1 MDLFVVRGGRPL
13 SGRVTV
19 GGSKNAT
26 LPIMAASLMIDGPVT
41 LSCVP
46 DLADVTTLSHVLQ
59 SLGVSVSRTA
69 CDALAA
75 AGLTLEVR
83 DESNCVADYDL
94 VRRMRASVCVL
105 GPLLAKRGRAVVSL
119 PGGCNIGI
127 RPIDVHL
134 RGLAAL
140 GADIR
145 VERGYVM
152 ATAKRLKGAEID
164 LSGPRG
170 ATVTGTANVL
180 TAAVLTAGRS
190 VLRNVAREPEIAD
203 LARFLHA
210 AGAQI
215 DGVGT
220 DVLEV
225 EGVESLTPVKHRVIP
240 DRIEAAT
247 LMMAAAIT
255 GGQVT
260 LDRVPFK
267 HLTRVLER
275 FGDAGVC
282 VETEESS
289 SHGIGSAHVFTAWP
303 PVPTDVVAQP
313 FPGFPTDLQ
322 AQWSALMTRADG
334 VSRIRD
340 DVFPDRFLHVPELAR
355 LGAAISRTESGVTIQ
370 GGRPLRGANV
380 MASDLRASAALVLAA
395 LAAEGETVIR
405 RIYHLDR
412 GYERLDAKLASL
424 GADVIRRVDDAA
436 IAVPPPL

>member
-13 SGRVTV
+13 AGHVTV

-26 LPIMAASLMIDGPVT
+26 LPIMAAALMFDGPVT
-41 LSCVP
+41 LSGVP
-46 DLADVTTLSHVLQ
+46 NLADVMTLSHVLQ

-69 CDALAA
+69 CDAHAA
-75 AGLTLEVR
+75 SSLTLEVC

-140 GADIR
+140 GAEIG
-145 VERGYVM
+145 VERGYVV
-152 ATAKRLKGAEID
+152 ATAERLKGADID
-164 LSGPRG
+164 LCGPRG

-180 TAAVLTAGRS
+180 TAAVLSSGRS
-190 VLRNVAREPEIAD
+190 ILRNVAREPEIAD
-203 LARFLHA
+203 LACFLCA
-210 AGAQI
+210 AGARI
-215 DGVGT
+215 AGVGT
-220 DVLEV
+220 AVLEV
-225 EGVESLTPVKHRVIP
+225 DGVESLTPVKHRVIP

-260 LDRVPFK
+260 LDQVPIA
-267 HLTRVLER
+267 HLSCVLEHL
-275 FGDAGVC
+275 DQAGVR
-282 VETEESS
+282 VEAEEL
-289 SHGIGSAHVFTAWP
+289 SHGIGSTRVFTARP
-303 PVPTDVVAQP
+303 PEPTDVVAQP

-322 AQWSALMTRADG
+322 AQWTALMTRADG
-334 VSRIRD
+334 VSRVRD
-340 DVFPDRFLHVPELAR
+340 DVFPDRFLHVPELTR
-355 LGAAISRTESGVTIQ
+355 LGAAISRTEIGVTIQ
-370 GGRPLRGANV
+370 GGRSLRGANV

-424 GADVIRRVDDAA
+424 GADVIRRVDAAA